1 MSNQTLE
8 NTIHSFAGKDFRR
21 VLFYCAVIIGVAFFA
36 FSPSLKNGF
45 TNWDDEGYVVENPD
59 IKECT
64 LHNVAKI
71 FSSIYVGNYQPITML
86 TYMAEYRFFQL
97 DPAVYHW
104 TNLLLHIMNCLLVF
118 ALLYSLS
125 GKRSASLIVALLFA
139 VHPLRVESVAWIA
152 ERKDVLSAFFYFLS
166 LLSYLRYVKKT
177 GRKFYGFSLFS
188 LVLSLLSK
196 PVAVSQPLVLLL
208 IDYVNNRKIDK
219 KNLLEK
225 VPFFA
230 VAIMF
235 ATLTILTQKS
245 PGPIT
250 EYSSLSAI
258 TRFCTPFYGMVFYV
272 VKTIAPLH
280 LSALYPFPARLDG
293 SMNLL
298 LIASVFLVIGIAGA
312 VYHNRRSRKL
322 VFGPFFFIIT
332 LLPMLQ
338 IIRVG
343 DAMVAERYTYIPMLG
358 VYYFF
363 IELFGHLIRG
373 KLFDNKAI
381 KGLLFAGVVLYLFGF
396 TFQTRERCGVWKN
409 SLSLWNDVINKF
421 PCAVAY
427 THRGLAYS
435 EARENNRAIQD
446 FTQAIRLDPDY
457 APAYNDRGVA
467 YKDIGEFDRAIED
480 YTHAIGMY
488 PRYAKAFANRGIAY
502 KNKGE
507 NGHAIEDYTRA
518 ITLDPKFAPAYNNRG
533 VAYNSQGD
541 HVRAIEDFNQA
552 IMLNPEYTMAY
563 YNRGLAFKAN
573 GDNDRAL
580 TDFSRACDRG
590 LSIACK
596 HLTYP

>member
-1 MSNQTLE
+1 
-8 NTIHSFAGKDFRR
+8 
-21 VLFYCAVIIGVAFFA
+21 
-36 FSPSLKNGF
+36 
-45 TNWDDEGYVVENPD
+45 
-59 IKECT
+59 
-64 LHNVAKI
+64 
-71 FSSIYVGNYQPITML
+71 
-86 TYMAEYRFFQL
+86 
-97 DPAVYHW
+97 
-104 TNLLLHIMNCLLVF
+104 
-118 ALLYSLS
+118 
-125 GKRSASLIVALLFA
+125 
-139 VHPLRVESVAWIA
+139 
-152 ERKDVLSAFFYFLS
+152 
-166 LLSYLRYVKKT
+166 
-177 GRKFYGFSLFS
+177 
-188 LVLSLLSK
+188 
-196 PVAVSQPLVLLL
+196 
-208 IDYVNNRKIDK
+208 
-219 KNLLEK
+219 
-225 VPFFA
+225 
-230 VAIMF
+230 
-235 ATLTILTQKS
+235 
-245 PGPIT
+245 
-250 EYSSLSAI
+250 
-258 TRFCTPFYGMVFYV
+258 
-272 VKTIAPLH
+272 
-280 LSALYPFPARLDG
+280 
-293 SMNLL
+293 MNLL